1 MDFSFLELTFF
12 FLSKVAATGS
22 ALNITVQS
30 NTVVGQP
37 SLVLWER
44 NPSSDGDVPLVFD
57 LRIVKPD
64 SKDLGLA
71 LANIQ
76 APPSTEFGTAQVV
89 FRSPG

>member
-1 MDFSFLELTFF
+1 MVFSFLELAFF
-12 FLSKVAATGS
+12 FLPSVAAS

-44 NPSSDGDVPLVFD
+44 NPSSSDGDGPLVFD
-57 LRIVKPD
+57 LRIVKPG
-64 SKDLGLA
+64 SEDLGLA

-76 APPSTEFGTAQVV
+76 VPPSTEFGTAQVV